1 MSVSCFWDRPSVGRP
16 SQLMKRASFA
26 LFCPGAL
33 VEGAME
39 AALKGHILLVN
50 RHPVQTK
57 GLLGYMPDA
66 AWACMQSQLGP
77 LNANCQ
83 AMALE
88 KGRRADRESQAAHR
102 QPGSCGNAAELHAA
116 GVICI
121 IEHTL
126 SDLYDWKM
134 HCGSACTPM
143 RLQATCWRTNSAV
156 VCQCEA
162 HVCSLAQCL
171 GCTFE
176 VRLHGAKHR
185 MQGVHSTVCARCCCV
200 VADLMQPGSFVDGR
214 AHLAGYMARWAWSF
228 IT

>member
-26 LFCPGAL
+26 LFYPGAL

-88 KGRRADRESQAAHR
+88 KAAV
-102 QPGSCGNAAELHAA
+102 QTENL
-116 GVICI
+116 
-121 IEHTL
+121 
-126 SDLYDWKM
+126 
-134 HCGSACTPM
+134 
-143 RLQATCWRTNSAV
+143 RLRTANQEAV
-156 VCQCEA
+156 A
-162 HVCSLAQCL
+162 
-171 GCTFE
+171 
-176 VRLHGAKHR
+176 
-185 MQGVHSTVCARCCCV
+185 MQRNF
-200 VADLMQPGSFVDGR
+200 MQQV
-214 AHLAGYMARWAWSF
+214 
-228 IT
+228 